1 MARTTGNNGKLTS
14 GNRAAVRLTLAA
26 GVTLVT
32 LMSAE
37 MFAAGASVQTSS
49 AVSASSAIT
58 SQTSAFVQSSA
69 PSLVITTRRHS
80 NIFSTQ
86 TQPIPG
92 SRSSR

>member
-14 GNRAAVRLTLAA
+14 GNRSAVRLTLAA

-37 MFAAGASVQTSS
+37 MFASGASVQANS
-49 AVSASSAIT
+49 AASVT
-58 SQTSAFVQSSA
+58 SQTSASVQKSA
-69 PSLVITTRRHS
+69 PTLLITAHSHS

-86 TQPIPG
+86 TQPIPR